1 MAKDHLAEL
10 ADALVV
16 DFPLRGEWYAVRS
29 PGSRIPSHGTDV
41 LAQRY
46 AFDLQRLGHR
56 RRPHP
61 AGWVRILVAGVPV
74 RECFGWGEPVHS
86 VLDGV
91 VVAAVDGVP
100 ERTWLH
106 PARELWHAGTAGV
119 KFQPTAAGVRR
130 LVGNHVIVRS
140 DAVYAAYAHLVPG
153 SVQVDVGQ
161 HVRRGDVVGRVGSSG
176 NSTAPHLHFQLMD
189 NADPLVARALP
200 AVFAGY
206 DVWRHGR
213 WQRAQNSVPTTTER
227 IRVTK
232 SEADDSSDKESP
244 S

>member
-1 MAKDHLAEL
+1 MAENHLAEL
-10 ADALVV
+10 ANALVV

-46 AFDLQRLGHR
+46 AFDLQRLGPG

-61 AGWVRILVAGVPV
+61 AGWARTLMAGVPV

-100 ERTWLH
+100 ERMWLH
-106 PARELWHAGTAGV
+106 PAREFWHAAAASV
-119 KFQPTAAGVRR
+119 KFQPTAAGVRS

-140 DAVYAAYAHLVPG
+140 NAVYAAYAHLAPG
-153 SVQVDVGQ
+153 SVRVDVGQ
-161 HVRRGDVVGRVGSSG
+161 HVKRGDVVGRVGSSG

-189 NADPLVARALP
+189 NADPMVARPLP
-200 AVFAGY
+200 AVFGRY
-206 DVWRHGR
+206 DVWRQGQ
-213 WQRAQNSVPTTTER
+213 WQQVRNSVPTTAER
-227 IRVTK
+227 IRVMS
-232 SEADDSSDKESP
+232 SED
-244 S
+244 

>member
-1 MAKDHLAEL
+1 MAEDHLAEL
-10 ADALVV
+10 ADAVV
-16 DFPLRGEWYAVRS
+16 IDFPLRGEWYAVRS

-46 AFDLQRLGHR
+46 AFDLQRLGPG

-61 AGWVRILVAGVPV
+61 AGWARTLFTGVPV

-106 PARELWHAGTAGV
+106 PARELWHAGTAGL
-119 KFQPTAAGVRR
+119 KFEPTAAGVRR

-140 DAVYAAYAHLVPG
+140 EAVYAAYGHLAPG
-153 SVQVDVGQ
+153 SVRVSVGE
-161 HVRRGDVVGRVGSSG
+161 HVRHGDVLGLVGSSG

-189 NADPLVARALP
+189 NADPLVARAVP

-206 DVWRHGR
+206 DVWRDGR
-213 WQRAQNSVPTTTER
+213 WRQAKNSVPTTAER
-227 IRVTK
+227 IRVMP
-232 SEADDSSDKESP
+232 SEH
-244 S
+244 

>member
-1 MAKDHLAEL
+1 MAENHLTEL

-46 AFDLQRLGHR
+46 AFDLQRLGPG

-61 AGWVRILVAGVPV
+61 AGWARTVIAGVPV

-100 ERTWLH
+100 ERMWLH
-106 PARELWHAGTAGV
+106 PAREFWHAAAASV
-119 KFQPTAAGVRR
+119 KFQPTAAGVRS

-140 DAVYAAYAHLVPG
+140 NAVYTAYAHLALG
-153 SVQVDVGQ
+153 SVTVDVGQ
-161 HVRRGDVVGRVGSSG
+161 HVKRGDVVGRVGSSG

-189 NADPLVARALP
+189 NADPLVARPLP
-200 AVFAGY
+200 AVFGRY
-206 DVWRHGR
+206 DVWRQGQ
-213 WQRAQNSVPTTTER
+213 WQQVQNSVPTTAER
-227 IRVTK
+227 IRVM
-232 SEADDSSDKESP
+232 S
-244 S
+244 

>member
-1 MAKDHLAEL
+1 MRTGPP
-10 ADALVV
+10 DALSWQRDAHVV

-46 AFDLQRLGHR
+46 AFDLQRLGPG

-61 AGWVRILVAGVPV
+61 AGWTRIVVAGVPL
-74 RECFGWGEPVHS
+74 RECYGWGELVHA

-100 ERTWLH
+100 EREWLH
-106 PARELWHAGTAGV
+106 PARESWHAIKSTV
-119 KFQPTAAGVRR
+119 SFRPTAADAQR

-140 DAVYAAYAHLVPG
+140 GGVFAVYAHLVPG
-153 SVQVDVGQ
+153 SVGVEVGQ
-161 HVRRGDVVGRVGSSG
+161 DVERGDVLGRVGSSG

-189 NADPLVARALP
+189 NADPLVARPVP
-200 AVFAGY
+200 AVFSAY
-206 DVWRHGR
+206 QVWRDAR
-213 WQRAQNSVPTTTER
+213 WQVVHNSAPTTTEL
-227 IRVTK
+227 IRVI
-232 SEADDSSDKESP
+232 DKDAETR
-244 S
+244 

>member
-1 MAKDHLAEL
+1 MAENHLAEL

-16 DFPLRGEWYAVRS
+16 DLPLRGEWYAVRS

-46 AFDLQRLGHR
+46 AFDLQRLGPS
-56 RRPHP
+56 RRPHR
-61 AGWVRILVAGVPV
+61 AGWARTVIAGVPV

-100 ERTWLH
+100 ERMWLH
-106 PARELWHAGTAGV
+106 PAREFWHAAAASV
-119 KFQPTAAGVRR
+119 KFQPTAAGVRS

-140 DAVYAAYAHLVPG
+140 NGVYAAYAHLAPG
-153 SVQVDVGQ
+153 SVRVDVGQ
-161 HVRRGDVVGRVGSSG
+161 HVKRGDVVGRVGSSG

-189 NADPLVARALP
+189 NADPLVARPLP
-200 AVFAGY
+200 AVFGRY
-206 DVWRHGR
+206 DVWRQGQ
-213 WQRAQNSVPTTTER
+213 WQQVQNSAPTTAER
-227 IRVTK
+227 IRH
-232 SEADDSSDKESP
+232 P
-244 S
+244 LR